1 MQHAAY
7 VITSLLGKG
16 SGGKVYKAR
25 VPNLVDGVQAYVA
38 VKKVLVR
45 PERTRRQMRNRRG
58 VVQEEAENLQ
68 RLRHPNI
75 VGHIGHYWCGD
86 TFYIVCE
93 LGGIDLEQ
101 YQNKNGTLAVAYDD
115 WFGAT
120 PGAYPCYGKNV
131 FDAAGPYEF
140 PVFDA
145 AGPF

>member
-1 MQHAAY
+1 MPHVAY

-25 VPNLVDGVQAYVA
+25 VPNLVGGVQAYVA

-45 PERTRRQMRNRRG
+45 PERTRRQTRNRRG

-75 VGHIGHYWCGD
+75 VAHISHHWCDD
-86 TFYIVCE
+86 TFHIVCE

-101 YQNKNGTLAVAYDD
+101 YQIKNGTRAVAYDD

-120 PGAYPCYGKNV
+120 PGAYPCYGKIV
-131 FDAAGPYEF
+131 VIVAVPSEELA
-140 PVFDA
+140 
-145 AGPF
+145 